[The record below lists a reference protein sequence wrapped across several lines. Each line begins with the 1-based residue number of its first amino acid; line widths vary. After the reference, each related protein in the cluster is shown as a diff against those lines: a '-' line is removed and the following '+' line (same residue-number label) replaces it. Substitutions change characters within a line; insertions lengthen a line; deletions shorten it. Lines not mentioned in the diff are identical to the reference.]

1 MFLEKG
7 NCDLAIRHYSLSS
20 SVLAPPRLFVALFAA
35 MVPSVL
41 LRASAVNPLW
51 ALPSSMLNQQHCQ
64 VLKADDFCETRQ
76 IDEQ

>member
-41 LRASAVNPLW
+41 LRASAVNPLLGF
-51 ALPSSMLNQQHCQ
+51 AFFHVKPATLPG
-64 VLKADDFCETRQ
+64 A
-76 IDEQ
+76 